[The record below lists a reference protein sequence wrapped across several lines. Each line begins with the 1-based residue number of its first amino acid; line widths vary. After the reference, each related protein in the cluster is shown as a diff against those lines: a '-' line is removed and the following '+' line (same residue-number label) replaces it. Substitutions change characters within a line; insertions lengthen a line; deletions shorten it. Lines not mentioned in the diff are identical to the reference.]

1 MTLTVLLAD
10 AEIEPLPSECIRNVH
25 RAPILDSYVH
35 RDIVHS
41 LPQGERRGRADI
53 AHAALALCQGSR
65 YNQQGRMR
73 VLLHTRG
80 DKVIRIDPRAR
91 VPPNYLEFLDLMADL
106 FAGAQAPGYHL
117 SSGDVTTLASSL
129 RPDPVIVLSPQGE
142 EANLT
147 MLMEQY
153 LPSGVMAIIGA
164 FPIGDY
170 ASPVYA
176 LADRVVSLGND
187 LLTVPTVV
195 SELLSAVYLAD
206 HLR

>member
-1 MTLTVLLAD
+1 VTLTVLLAD
-10 AEIEPLPSECIRNVH
+10 AEIEPLPSGSIRNVH
-25 RAPILDSYVH
+25 RTPILDSYVH
-35 RDIVHS
+35 GDIVRS

-65 YNQQGRMR
+65 YNQQGKMR
-73 VLLHTRG
+73 ILLHTRG

-106 FAGAQAPGYHL
+106 FTGAHVPGYHL
-117 SSGDVTTLASSL
+117 SSGDVSTLVSGL
-129 RPDPVIVLSPQGE
+129 NPDPVIVLSPQGE
-142 EANLT
+142 EADLT
-147 MLMEQY
+147 TLMEQF
-153 LPSGVMAIIGA
+153 LPRGVVTIIGA

-176 LADRVVSLGND
+176 LADRVISLGND

-195 SELLSAVYLAD
+195 SELLSAVYLVD
-206 HLR
+206 HQR